1 MMESPRTTS
10 GLPLLQL
17 NCQLKNGASYRTH
30 RPTRLDEI
38 KNFHTAVQAGGIE
51 FQQWHTS

>member
-30 RPTRLDEI
+30 RPTTLDKI
-38 KNFHTAVQAGGIE
+38 KNFHINPGAGPVG
-51 FQQWHTS
+51 